1 MASLRE
7 TEIKLP
13 VRDRKSLMRRL
24 KTLGF
29 RRSDRRHL
37 EINLLL
43 DFPDLRLRRAK
54 CLLRLRFEG
63 KRCLLTFKGAPTE
76 SRRYKTRVELETW
89 VESGERL
96 KTVLENLGLRE
107 TFRYEKYRTSFAR
120 PRELGAPS
128 GAVLE
133 YDETPF
139 GNFLELE
146 GPPPW
151 IDRVAAQLGYTSR
164 DYVTA
169 SYAALYF
176 ERCRK
181 LGKMPGNMV
190 FGTQK

>member
-1 MASLRE
+1 MASVRE

-13 VRDRKSLMRRL
+13 VRDRKSLMSRL
-24 KTLGF
+24 KALGF
-29 RRSDRRHL
+29 RRSHRRHL
-37 EINLLL
+37 EVNLVL

-63 KRCLLTFKGAPTE
+63 KRCLLTFKSAPTQ
-76 SRRYKTRVELETW
+76 SRRHKTRVELETW

-96 KTVLENLGLRE
+96 KRVLESLGLRE

-120 PRELGAPS
+120 PRELVGPS

-146 GPPPW
+146 GPPHW
-151 IDRVAAQLGYTSR
+151 IDQVASQLGYTLR

-176 ERCRK
+176 ESCRK

-190 FGTQK
+190 FDTQT

>member
-24 KTLGF
+24 KVLGF
-29 RRSDRRHL
+29 RRSHRRHL
-37 EINLLL
+37 EVNLVL
-43 DFPDLRLRRAK
+43 DFPDLRLRRTK
-54 CLLRLRFEG
+54 RLLRLRFEG
-63 KRCLLTFKGAPTE
+63 KRCLLTFKGSSTE
-76 SRRYKTRVELETW
+76 SGRHKTRVELETW

-96 KTVLENLGLRE
+96 KTVFENLGLRQ
-107 TFRYEKYRTSFAR
+107 TFRYEKYRTSFVR
-120 PRELGAPS
+120 PRDRGGSS

-146 GPPPW
+146 GPPHW
-151 IDRVAAQLGYTSR
+151 IDQVAAQLGYTLR

-176 ERCRK
+176 EWCRK
-181 LGKMPGNMV
+181 LGKVPGNMV
-190 FGTQK
+190 FDTQK